1 MTEELTEAL
10 QDFELEAAEADQ
22 LDDLPDDQA

>member
-10 QDFELEAAEADQ
+10 QDLELEAAEAEH
-22 LDDLPDDQA
+22 LDDLGADQD